1 MAITINDEGR
11 KVDAFKKETPDLTEL
26 FEAGFKEAMK
36 QADENLADFT
46 HDFPASATVD
56 NVYELNTQTSQPG
69 DPEWPIPGDN
79 VGWTSSFW
87 TGILWLGYE
96 RTKDEKFLEA
106 IKIQVDSFNNRIAE
120 KKDVDTHDL
129 GFLYSLSS
137 VADYKLTGNEESKK
151 AGIAAADHLA
161 TRYIDSAGI
170 VQAWGALDNPAEQG
184 RMIIDC
190 LMNLPLLHWAS
201 EVTGDNHYAEKA
213 KSHAKQALKY
223 IVREDGTT
231 FHTYFFDVETGEA
244 KFGRTAQGASD
255 DSCWSRGQAWGIYG
269 FTLSYLYSD
278 DEEYLETAKTLA
290 NYFLNRSPED
300 FVVYWD
306 LIYKEADGEEK
317 DASSSAI
324 AVCGLLELV
333 KHLTNDEEIRYYK
346 NAAHKILES
355 LVENYSGP
363 RNDSKSNALLL
374 EGVYSK
380 PGNFG
385 VNEGNLWGDYFYV
398 EALTRVLN
406 PDWELYW

>member
-1 MAITINDEGR
+1 M
-11 KVDAFKKETPDLTEL
+11 
-26 FEAGFKEAMK
+26 
-36 QADENLADFT
+36 
-46 HDFPASATVD
+46 
-56 NVYELNTQTSQPG
+56 
-69 DPEWPIPGDN
+69 
-79 VGWTSSFW
+79 GWTSSFW
-87 TGILWLGYE
+87 TGILWLAYE
-96 RTKDEKFLEA
+96 KTKDDKFLEA
-106 IKIQVDSFNNRIAE
+106 AKIQVESFNERIAE

-137 VADYKLTGNEESKK
+137 VTDYKLNGDEDSKK

-170 VQAWGALDNPAEQG
+170 VQAWGSLSNPEEQG

-201 EVTGDNHYAEKA
+201 EVTGDDRYSKIA
-213 KSHAKQALKY
+213 KSHAEQALKY
-223 IVREDGTT
+223 IVRDDGTT

-255 DSCWSRGQAWGIYG
+255 DSCWARGQAWGIYG
-269 FTLSYLYSD
+269 FTLSYIYTG
-278 DEEYLETAKTLA
+278 EKKYLEIAKTLA

-306 LIYKEADGEEK
+306 LIYTDADGEER
-317 DASSSAI
+317 DSSSSAI
-324 AVCGLLELV
+324 TVCGLLELV
-333 KHLTNDEEIRYYK
+333 KHLEDEEEIAYYK
-346 NAAHKILES
+346 TAAYKILES
-355 LVENYSGP
+355 LVENYSAP
-363 RNDSKSNALLL
+363 RNDPNSNALLL

-385 VNEGNLWGDYFYV
+385 VNEANLWGDYYYV
-398 EALTRVLN
+398 EALTRAIN